1 MELFSTSTDLVNLA
15 LTIGIIGISAAIVY
29 FFISAAG
36 FVREMRQTIDELNR
50 QLETIGQIT
59 ESVKNK
65 LTYMFSY
72 WSILEKLVN
81 KVINLFQKK
90 IVNKVKDQFNWSS
103 ASKRAD
109 QAEPSKADTKINR
122 RKAKTTDKR
131 SKK

>member
-15 LTIGIIGISAAIVY
+15 LTIGIIGISTAIVY

-103 ASKRAD
+103 ASKRTD